1 MIARLGTPHNI
12 SEVKSESI
20 IERLM
25 SFMSLPRYTFVF
37 ESEIAEHTCMSKYHQ
52 LSSSYHAHLWF
63 STTLQSNRSPVP
75 MKGAMCVLY
84 QEQSMVPNTCNS
96 VGPTI
101 LTDLNHLS
109 DQVQKGSYEGKDSG
123 PLRNY
128 PFMLQDHKTS
138 NLFANALGFP
148 DTRIKDI
155 KIKAFPPI
163 LLEIAAKMLP

>member
-1 MIARLGTPHNI
+1 
-12 SEVKSESI
+12 
-20 IERLM
+20 
-25 SFMSLPRYTFVF
+25 MSLPRYTFVF

-109 DQVQKGSYEGKDSG
+109 DQVQKGFYEGKNSG
-123 PLRNY
+123 PLKNY
-128 PFMLQDHKTS
+128 PLCCRITNIKPFCKRSRLSRH
-138 NLFANALGFP
+138 ANQRYQNQSFP
-148 DTRIKDI
+148 SHS
-155 KIKAFPPI
+155 P
-163 LLEIAAKMLP
+163 